1 MTGNFPLGSLQK
13 WKKELEARK
22 NTRDAD
28 VKSVKEAASKESDT
42 SSIDAYD
49 KDDSSIK
56 DSGERDDR

>member
-1 MTGNFPLGSLQK
+1 M
-13 WKKELEARK
+13 ELEAKK
-22 NTRDAD
+22 NTSDGD
-28 VKSVKEAASKESDT
+28 VKSEKEPASKESDT